1 MRTLLALP
9 ALLLAANTWAS
20 CPKALPENAPVIP
33 DGTTATYDQVYDAQE
48 AVREYVTEIE
58 TYLECREGLGLH
70 LMLHN
75 RAVHLAQTAAK
86 DFNAS
91 LSTFRQRKN
100 MLANN

>member
-20 CPKALPENAPVIP
+20 CPKALPQKAPIIP
-33 DGTTATYDQVYDAQE
+33 DGATATYDQIYDAQE
-48 AVREYVTEIE
+48 AVRKYVTEIE
-58 TYLECREGLGLH
+58 AYLECRKGLH

-75 RAVHLAQTAAK
+75 RAVYLAETKAK

-91 LSTFRQRKN
+91 LSTFRQREN